1 MVSIVKDEMNLLN
14 VVDKPGSDVEKYV
27 SDLDRELLRK
37 ISVITKLR
45 EQLLTFHKHLKTEEK
60 MATLYQ
66 EKQQSIQGAQ

>member
-1 MVSIVKDEMNLLN
+1 MNLLN

-37 ISVITKLR
+37 ISVISKLR
-45 EQLLTFHKHLKTEEK
+45 EQLLNFHKHLKTEEK

-66 EKQQSIQGAQ
+66 EK